1 MYKSQTVI
9 ENNQAEKLARTI
21 ITNATLF
28 WLQGNDK
35 ALDEEQNL
43 VLLRQKLAD
52 DNEQELLD
60 LLHQYQT
67 LTISNDLKRFDS
79 DNIIYIQLE

>member
-28 WLQGNDK
+28 WLQGNDM